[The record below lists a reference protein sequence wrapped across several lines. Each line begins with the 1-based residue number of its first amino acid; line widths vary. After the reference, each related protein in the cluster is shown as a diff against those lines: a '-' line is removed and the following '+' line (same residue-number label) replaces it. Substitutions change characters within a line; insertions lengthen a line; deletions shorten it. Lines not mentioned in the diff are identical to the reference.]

1 MVPQNVARGG
11 QVGTRQ
17 FFRDQVQ
24 YASSGFSRTPGRN
37 SRWSPAG
44 IGFSGNAARRQGGAL
59 RQAFSFTSHRS
70 HIHTRG
76 SSTFAGL
83 QGDFPTGDD
92 AHEAYSSS
100 TPSEQYAQDDV
111 CNIPEDF
118 LPRYWSDQSAAEDEL
133 EIWLVGDSDFGFEE
147 EDGDYDALSYE
158 TAWWEELDVCYVI
171 AFQGPNSDTAG
182 FYANRA
188 EHENGPMDII
198 LVFESFDD
206 AHRHCGLLQAN
217 IPDAELPEAVV
228 EPIAPATLLN
238 ICEDKG
244 CHCSVQKQGSLLMP
258 PDQIVIEEDIEA
270 GGTPW
275 ISGSGSAASWSATG
289 GVDFPTDVSPFICG
303 GAQLRSD

>member
-17 FFRDQVQ
+17 FFCEEKQ
-24 YASSGFSRTPGRN
+24 YASSGCSRTPGRN
-37 SRWSPAG
+37 SRRSPSL
-44 IGFSGNAARRQGGAL
+44 IGFSGNAAQRQGDPL
-59 RQAFSFTSHRS
+59 RRAFSFTSHRS
-70 HIHTRG
+70 HIQTRG
-76 SSTFAGL
+76 LPISAGF
-83 QGDFPTGDD
+83 QGDFPTDDD
-92 AHEAYSSS
+92 AHEASSSS
-100 TPSEQYAQDDV
+100 TPEDESAQDDV
-111 CNIPEDF
+111 CNIPADF
-118 LPRYWSDQSAAEDEL
+118 LPRYLSDQSAAEEEL
-133 EIWLVGDSDFGFEE
+133 EIWLVGDGDFGFEE
-147 EDGDYDALSYE
+147 EDVDEDELSYE
-158 TAWWEELDVCYVI
+158 AAWWEELDVCYVI

-217 IPDAELPEAVV
+217 ILDAELPEAVV

-258 PDQIVIEEDIEA
+258 PEQIVVEEDIEVTRA
-270 GGTPW
+270 RLEKLLGG
-275 ISGSGSAASWSATG
+275 I
-289 GVDFPTDVSPFICG
+289 
-303 GAQLRSD
+303 